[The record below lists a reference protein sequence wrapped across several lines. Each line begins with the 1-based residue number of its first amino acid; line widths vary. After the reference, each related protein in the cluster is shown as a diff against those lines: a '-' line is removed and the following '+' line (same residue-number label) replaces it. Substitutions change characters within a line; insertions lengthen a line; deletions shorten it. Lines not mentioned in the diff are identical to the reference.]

1 MVLFFVQFVINLTFC
16 SNHAPGDK
24 PYIADV
30 KEQRVSGFVVAMLVG
45 LSVTMA
51 PLLRLIPM
59 SVLFGV
65 FFYMG
70 ISSMSGVQLFD
81 R

>member
-1 MVLFFVQFVINLTFC
+1 MYFFYFRT
-16 SNHAPGDK
+16 HAPGDK
-24 PYIADV
+24 PHIVDV
-30 KEQRVSGFVVAMLVG
+30 KEQRVSGFVVSVLVG

-65 FFYMG
+65 FLYMG
-70 ISSMSGVQLFD
+70 IASMTGVQFFD